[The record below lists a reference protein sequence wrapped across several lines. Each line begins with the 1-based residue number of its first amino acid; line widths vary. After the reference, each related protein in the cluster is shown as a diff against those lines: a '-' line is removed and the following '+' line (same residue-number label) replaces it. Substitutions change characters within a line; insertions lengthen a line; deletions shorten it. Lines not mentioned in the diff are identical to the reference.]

1 MALIYKLEFII
12 SPMYFEMQIFLK
24 SIQNAVCI
32 YTCKIEIKCTLKL
45 SLKTQTF
52 EGKVSAICP
61 SAFLYK
67 RKNCLS
73 IAAVQIWIKAPTIRS
88 FFLKNTDIL

>member
-12 SPMYFEMQIFLK
+12 SPMYFEMQVFLK

-61 SAFLYK
+61 SLFIQK
-67 RKNCLS
+67 EKLS
-73 IAAVQIWIKAPTIRS
+73 LHCCS
-88 FFLKNTDIL
+88 SDMD

>member
-1 MALIYKLEFII
+1 M
-12 SPMYFEMQIFLK
+12 
-24 SIQNAVCI
+24 CI

-61 SAFLYK
+61 SLFIQKEK
-67 RKNCLS
+67 RLS

-88 FFLKNTDIL
+88 FFLKNTDILQWNLKPFKTLDSPSLFVHKII